1 MSTTTWKLS
10 DLFDRAG
17 ATTIDGAVVSPVQ
30 ITSLTDD
37 SRQVARGSCFVA
49 VPGSVNDGASFI
61 DAALAAGAAAIVVG
75 PGVSAAGAVAVVR
88 VADPREALAK
98 LAAAY
103 YGLRGGDAI
112 PPKLIG
118 VTGTNGKTTVTWLLR
133 AILQAAG
140 QKAALFGTVEY
151 DLVGERCSAPLTT
164 PGAMALCRHLAAARD
179 AGASH
184 AVFEVSS
191 HALDQRR
198 CDGLTFAAGVFTN
211 ITGDHLD
218 YHKTMGAYAS
228 AKRRLFEML
237 PHDAV
242 AAINADDPLGA
253 SFADASTAPVV
264 TFGID
269 AVSSDVRADIVQM
282 DGCGTRLV
290 VHGRQNRYELRTSLV
305 GKHNVS
311 NLLAAAA
318 TAEALGVAPH
328 SIRDGLEHVSGVP
341 GRLQRVESDGSPFS
355 VLVDYAHTDD
365 ALRNVLRA
373 MRPITTGRLICVFG
387 CGGDRDRT
395 KRPRMAAAV
404 GELADI
410 AFVTSDN
417 PRTED
422 ANEIIRQ
429 ILPGFAGRPRCRVAV
444 DADRR
449 AAIFAAVVE
458 AHPGDMILIAGK
470 GHETYQL
477 VGDRVL
483 PFDDVSVARAALS
496 SLGAGFADA
505 ACAPPRSEAEM
516 LKEERVA

>member
-1 MSTTTWKLS
+1 MSTTTWKLCE
-10 DLFDRAG
+10 LFDRAG
-17 ATTIDGAVVSPVQ
+17 ATTVDGTVVPPVQ

-37 SRQVARGSCFVA
+37 SRRVARASCFVA
-49 VPGSVNDGASFI
+49 VPGSVSDGARFI
-61 DAALAAGAAAIVVG
+61 DAALAAGAAAVVVG
-75 PGVSAAGAVAVVR
+75 PGVSAAGAAAVVR
-88 VADPREALAK
+88 VTDPREALAK

-103 YGLRGGDAI
+103 YGLRGGDVT

-140 QKAALFGTVEY
+140 QKAALLGTVEY
-151 DLVGERCSAPLTT
+151 DLVGARCSAPLTT

-211 ITGDHLD
+211 VTGDHLD
-218 YHKTMGAYAS
+218 YHKTMGAYSS

-253 SFADASTAPVV
+253 SFVGASTAPVV

-269 AVSSDVRADIVQM
+269 EKSADVQADIVQM
-282 DGCGTRLV
+282 DRRGTRLV
-290 VHGRQNRYELRTSLV
+290 VHSRKNRYELRTSLV

-318 TAEALGVAPH
+318 TAEALGVASH
-328 SIRDGLEHVSGVP
+328 AIRDGLEHVSGVP

-373 MRPITTGRLICVFG
+373 MRPLTTGRLICVFG

-404 GELADI
+404 GELADA

-429 ILPGFAGRPRCRVAV
+429 ILPGFAGRHRCRVAV
-444 DADRR
+444 NADRR
-449 AAIFAAVVE
+449 AAIFAAVAE
-458 AHPGDMILIAGK
+458 ARPGDTILIAGK

-496 SLGAGFADA
+496 SLGAAFADA
-505 ACAPPRSEAEM
+505 ACAPPRSEAET